1 MPLTKVQFKPGITSD
16 VTSYTNEGGWFNG
29 DKIRFRLGFP
39 EKIGGWTKQSSNT
52 YQGSA
57 RDLLNWVALDGSNFL
72 GLGTEL
78 KYYIEEGGAFSDI
91 TPLRVTTSAGDITF
105 SATNGSST
113 ITVTDT
119 AHGALENDFVTFS
132 GAVSLGGLVTAAILN
147 AEHQVVSVT
156 DSNTY
161 TITVSVTANSSDS
174 GNGGSSVVGKYQ
186 LNVGLNSAVGGTG
199 WGGGLWGGTV
209 SGAVVTTL
217 NGALNNDANGT
228 GGSGTS
234 ITLTSASDFPTS
246 GKIRVGGTDGE
257 VISYT
262 GKSSNN
268 LTGITREAADP
279 DGNRSP
285 HSDGAAVVNATDF
298 FAWGEAAP
306 TGTNLELRT
315 WSHLNFG
322 EDLLINPRD
331 SGIFYWDKTN
341 GLTSRAVE
349 LSAATTGVATGTKKS
364 VPTVA
369 KQIILTRKRHVVA
382 FGCDGEGANN
392 SATQG
397 DGVQDP
403 LLIRFS
409 SIGSAI
415 DWFTELDGSN
425 SAGTLRL
432 STGSTFMQAVQT
444 KREILVYTDNALF
457 GMVDAAGGLV
467 FGLQPISFNITIMS
481 PKSAIAVDDIV
492 FWMGVDTFY
501 VYSGQTQ
508 QMACPIK
515 SHVFGD
521 FDFDQQSKV
530 VAGVN
535 SEFSEVWWF
544 YPSLSGNGENDRYVV
559 YNYGEKLWYHGT
571 LVRTAWID
579 RGTRSNPIAAGN
591 SYLFLHENGVDD
603 DGSAMTAFIESGA
616 TDIGDGEQFM
626 FVKRL
631 VPDVKFTGSE
641 TTGATVDFTLK
652 ARNFPGASY
661 DFTDTGEVTRTA
673 TSPVDK
679 YTNQLHLRLRGRSYS
694 MRIES
699 DTIGVQWKLGS
710 PRLDI
715 RPDGRR

>member
-1 MPLTKVQFKPGITSD
+1 MPLTKVQFKPGIISD

-39 EKIGGWTKQSSNT
+39 EKIGGWTKQSANT
-52 YQGSA
+52 YLGNA
-57 RDLLNWVALDGSNFL
+57 RDLHNWVALDGSDFL
-72 GLGTEL
+72 GLGTQL
-78 KYYIEEGGAFSDI
+78 KYYIEEGGAFTDI
-91 TPLRVTTSAGDITF
+91 TPVRSTTSAGDVTF

-132 GAVSLGGLVTAAILN
+132 GAASLGGLVTAAILN
-147 AEHQVVSVT
+147 AEHQIVSIV
-156 DSNTY
+156 DSNSY

-174 GNGGSSVVGKYQ
+174 GNGGSSVVGTYQ
-186 LNVGLNSAVGGTG
+186 LNVGLDSAVGGTG
-199 WGGGLWGGTV
+199 WGGGLWGGNV

-217 NGALNNDANGT
+217 NGTLNNDANGT

-257 VISYT
+257 LISYT
-262 GKSSNN
+262 GKSSND
-268 LTGITREAADP
+268 LTGITREDASP
-279 DGNRSP
+279 DGNRSA

-298 FAWGEAAP
+298 FGWGEAAP

-315 WSHLNFG
+315 WSHDNFG

-331 SGIFYWDKTN
+331 SGIFYWDKTE
-341 GLTSRAVE
+341 GLTTRAVE
-349 LSAATTGVATGTKKS
+349 LSAATTGAASGTKTS
-364 VPTVA
+364 VPQVV
-369 KQIILTRKRHVVA
+369 KQILVSDTDRHVIA
-382 FGCDGEGANN
+382 FGSDGLGANS

-409 SIGSAI
+409 SQENAI
-415 DWFTELDGSN
+415 DWFPTATN
-425 SAGTLRL
+425 TAGDLRL
-432 STGSTFMQAVQT
+432 GTGSTFMQAIET
-444 KREILVYTDNALF
+444 KREILVFTDKSLHSMQFIGPPLQF
-457 GMVDAAGGLV
+457 GIQLLTA
-467 FGLQPISFNITIMS
+467 NTTIMG
-481 PKSAIAVDDIV
+481 PKAAIAAEDFVI
-492 FWMGVDTFY
+492 WMGVDNFY
-501 VYSGQTQ
+501 VYTGQTQ
-508 QMACPIK
+508 QMQCPIK
-515 SHVFGD
+515 AHVFGD
-521 FDFDQQSKV
+521 FDFDQRSKV
-530 VAGVN
+530 VVGIN

-544 YPSLSGNGENDRYVV
+544 YPSETGNGENDKYVV
-559 YNYGEKLWYHGT
+559 YNYAEKLWYHGS
-571 LVRTAWID
+571 LVRTAWLD
-579 RGTRSNPIAAGN
+579 RGLRNNPIAAGS

-603 DGSAMTAFIESGA
+603 DGSAMTSFIESGA
-616 TDIGDGEQFM
+616 TDIGDGEQFL

-631 VPDVKFTGSE
+631 VPDIKFTGSE
-641 TTGATVDFTLK
+641 TSGATVDFTLK

-699 DTIGVQWKLGS
+699 NTIGVQWKLGS